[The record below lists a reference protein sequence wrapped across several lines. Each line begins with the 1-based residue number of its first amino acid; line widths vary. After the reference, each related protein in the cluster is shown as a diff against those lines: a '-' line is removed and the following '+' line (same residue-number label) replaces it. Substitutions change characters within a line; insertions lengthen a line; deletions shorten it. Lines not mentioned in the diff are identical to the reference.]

1 MHGCGVNH
9 QVHII
14 GNIGCRLAIHHL
26 CSGCCQM
33 FGQLALMGIGAA
45 HAKSLPHQDLCK
57 AAHADTA
64 DSDKVN
70 GNGFLK
76 IYLIHTGFHPFLMF
90 MFFLI

>member
-1 MHGCGVNH
+1 MNRGSVDHKVD
-9 QVHII
+9 VI
-14 GNIGCRLAIHHL
+14 GNVGCSLTVHHL
-26 CSGCCQM
+26 CSGCCKM
-33 FGQLALMGIGAA
+33 VGQLALMGVRAA
-45 HAKSLPHQDLCK
+45 HAKFLPHQDLCK

-64 DSDKVN
+64 DSDKMN